1 MTAQSK
7 NRSFWKNLRD
17 RLGVPPKSVSE
28 KGFNQDSLWEKHS
41 FPELIGR
48 EFHNL
53 APLIKRIIRCM
64 IIVAFIAAALNYSSS
79 HARQFLCQW
88 GIGEKKHCEHR
99 PSDWHRSL
107 FP

>member
-1 MTAQSK
+1 MTAPSNK
-7 NRSFWKNLRD
+7 RSFWKNLRD
-17 RLGVPPKSVSE
+17 RLDVPPKSVSE
-28 KGFNQDSLWEKHS
+28 KEFNPDSLRKKHS

-53 APLIKRIIRCM
+53 SPLIKRTIRCM
-64 IIVAFIAAALNYSSS
+64 IIVATLNYSSS